1 MVATIT
7 FIWPEKNI
15 EQTFE
20 SLEFRHMFSEH
31 IGDCPLFS
39 AELDPPVKLSGQA
52 GNFSSKIHFTNFSLF
67 AKKLFISTSL
77 LDENLEYFS
86 SVEGNLK
93 FKIITP
99 GIF

>member
-7 FIWPEKNI
+7 FIWPEMNI

-20 SLEFRHMFSEH
+20 SLKFRQMFSEQ

-52 GNFSSKIHFTNFSLF
+52 GNFSNKIHFTNFSFF
-67 AKKLFISTSL
+67 AKKLLVSASI
-77 LDENLEYFS
+77 DENLAFFTS
-86 SVEGNLK
+86 FEGNLK

-99 GIF
+99 GIL